1 MVRSK
6 IRKKRRLEFSIL
18 KVFKMDIFF
27 LLYIKIKIKKKFEC
41 KMERSMKKI
50 TNFL

>member
-27 LLYIKIKIKKKFEC
+27 LLYIKIKKNKNLSA
-41 KMERSMKKI
+41 RWRDQ
-50 TNFL
+50 